1 MASVCSTRSNP
12 GPTLASD
19 EYYNNATTYNDKLNP
34 RHVDVA
40 EDDESIMG
48 QLVKFITSL
57 IGGCFSPQFLI
68 VVFRLLKA
76 FTFCCLCAVIIS
88 ECIFVF
94 LVEVRVSSD
103 ILKKLGGTR
112 DQVIR
117 VYGIFLAFVA
127 MFIELDMSIVDKY
140 YYFMKSF
147 LPRSCLLFFVTFLS
161 GVNPIIGYEK
171 SVLGNLRNYDDDDGG
186 ANYYG
191 NNNDN
196 NYYAGGSTQDETS
209 ALISSEVGG
218 GAVAFQATTTFFLF
232 ICASAYFVMGIMC
245 LDRFTSDAFLADD
258 AGFGGTEQ
266 SSPSKFRRQDS
277 GMHSEASAPTDI
289 GASFDIEY
297 SLQK

>member
-19 EYYNNATTYNDKLNP
+19 EYYNNATTYNPKLDA

-40 EDDESIMG
+40 EDDETIMG
-48 QLVKFITSL
+48 QLVKFITRL
-57 IGGCFSPQFLI
+57 VGNCFSPQLLI

-76 FTFCCLCAVIIS
+76 ITFCCLCAVIVS

-94 LVEVRVSSD
+94 LVEVRVSAD
-103 ILKKLGGTR
+103 VLKKLGGTR
-112 DQVIR
+112 DQVVR
-117 VYGIFLAFVA
+117 CYGIFLAFVA

-161 GVNPIIGYEK
+161 GVNPIIGYENHLSK
-171 SVLGNLRNYDDDDGG
+171 LRNYDDDDTV
-186 ANYYG
+186 YYAR
-191 NNNDN
+191 NNNYGDDN
-196 NYYAGGSTQDETS
+196 SGSSQSD
-209 ALISSEVGG
+209 SSMIATEVST
-218 GAVAFQATTTFFLF
+218 GAVAFQSATTFFLF
-232 ICASAYFVMGIMC
+232 LCASAYFVMGILC

-258 AGFGGTEQ
+258 VGFDDNEER
-266 SSPSKFRRQDS
+266 SSNNYRSQGSGRRP
-277 GMHSEASAPTDI
+277 EVTTPIDI
-289 GASFDIEY
+289 GGASFDLEY